1 MPSVNSLIQFK
12 YGLQANYDLIEAK
25 DANTIYFTTDSQRMF
40 VGDIE
45 MTRPVKN
52 GTELPSTFLP
62 PQSFFVKETGTK
74 RELYYS
80 KNGDPSTWELV
91 SILPAQITGGV
102 FGTNAKTQLEFGD
115 SFVVP
120 ELTVDNYGFITVG
133 KNQTLTLPDA
143 PADASVTVT
152 PGTEG
157 NVVTS
162 VVKGSGATEII
173 INKSTIEG
181 SGSVTGNATTF
192 VTGVTL
198 GADFEL
204 AGTTQ
209 AADTDVSTG
218 TSIPTTAAVKSY
230 VDTQDAATLQDAKD
244 YADSILGANDAMLFK
259 GTVGGASSGATVTDF
274 EALTDY
280 KTGWTYRV
288 IEAGTYAGVDCEIG
302 DLLIAVT
309 DYSDAFDDADWTVAQ
324 TNIDGAVISDAALA
338 SGNIVTG
345 AGGQK
350 VQDSGVSL
358 ATLQGTINNKVDKVT
373 TGVAGNI
380 VEFGA
385 GGAIA
390 DSGVATDSLATA
402 ASVTALEGRVGTAES
417 DIDNLQAVTIAG
429 KALSGA
435 VTIALDDLSD
445 VAITSPEQGNG
456 LVYDATTSTW
466 KNGPVE
472 ADSVDW
478 ANVQSKP
485 TISLTGDVTGSINL
499 ETGAAVTTAI
509 GAGVIVN
516 ADISASAAIDQSKIN
531 GLTTALAGKLDVDG
545 KANTAGTADQVLNA
559 LTIKLNGTATSPA
572 TFNGSAALEVDITPA
587 AIGAQVAGTYLT
599 PDSSLNAAKLTGAI
613 PASVTA
619 ATASVGDSSTA
630 IATTAFVSNAVSSAA
645 LKWGTF

>member
-1 MPSVNSLIQFK
+1 MPSENSLIQFK
-12 YGLQANYDLIEAK
+12 YGLQKNYDLIEDK
-25 DANTIYFTTDSQRMF
+25 DANTIYFMTDSQRMF

-52 GTELPSTFLP
+52 GAELPKDFLP

-91 SILPAQITGGV
+91 SILPAHITGGV
-102 FGTNAKTQLEFGD
+102 FGNNTKTQLAFGD

-120 ELTVDNYGFITVG
+120 KLTVDNYGFVTVG
-133 KNQTLTLPDA
+133 QDQTLTLPEA

-152 PGTEG
+152 PGTDG

-162 VVKGSGATEII
+162 VVKGTGATEII

-181 SGSVTGNATTF
+181 SGSVTGGATTF

-198 GADFEL
+198 GENFKL
-204 AGTTQ
+204 TGTTK
-209 AADTDVSTG
+209 AADTDISTG
-218 TSIPTTAAVKSY
+218 TSIPTSAAVKSY
-230 VDTQDAATLQDAKD
+230 VDTKDASTLQSAKN

-259 GTVGGASSGATVTDF
+259 GTVGGAESEATVTDF
-274 EALTDY
+274 KALTDY

-309 DYSDAFDDADWTVAQ
+309 DYSDAFNNADWTVAQ
-324 TNIDGAVISDAALA
+324 TNIDGAVISDAVLA
-338 SGNIVTG
+338 SGNIITG

-350 VQDSGVSL
+350 VQDSKVSL
-358 ATLQGTINNKVDKVT
+358 ATLQGTINNKVNKVT
-373 TGVAGNI
+373 GIAGNI

-385 GGAIA
+385 DGAIV
-390 DSGVATDSLATA
+390 DSGVAKDSLATA
-402 ASVTALEGRVGTAES
+402 ASVTNLKGRVDNAET

-445 VAITSPEQGNG
+445 VDLSTEAKDGQSLVFNGTSWVAGAP
-456 LVYDATTSTW
+456 DA
-466 KNGPVE
+466 G
-472 ADSVDW
+472 SVNW
-478 ANVQSKP
+478 SNVQDKP
-485 TISLTGDVTGSINL
+485 TINLTGDVTGSINL
-499 ETGAAVTTAI
+499 KTGAAVTTAI

-516 ADISASAAIDQSKIN
+516 TDISDTAAIAQSKIS
-531 GLTTALAGKLDVDG
+531 GLTTALAGKLNVGD
-545 KANTAGTADQVLNA
+545 KAKTAGTADKVANA
-559 LTIKLNGTATSPA
+559 LTIKLNGTATEPA
-572 TFNGSAALEVDITPA
+572 TFDGSAALEVDVTPA

-599 PDSSLNAAKLTGAI
+599 PNSSLNAAKLTGAI

-619 ATASVGDSSTA
+619 VTASSGNSSTA